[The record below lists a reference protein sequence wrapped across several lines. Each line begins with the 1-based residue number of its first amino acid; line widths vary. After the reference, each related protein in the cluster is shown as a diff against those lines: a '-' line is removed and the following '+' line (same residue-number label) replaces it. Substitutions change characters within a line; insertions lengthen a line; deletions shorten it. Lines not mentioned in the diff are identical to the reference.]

1 MEDNKNANMGSVL
14 MKLEKKLISNVM
26 ALSFLSLLFIF
37 SFTWIVFDFND
48 SSNAIKDSWSIVG
61 SVFGGISTLAASY
74 IAYSLYDDWR
84 KPYNI
89 SIETEYKKEILKTI
103 RKILPLEYR
112 YNRLISD
119 HFNYHDQ
126 PDRTMPITITNDNL
140 SELTSYI
147 NELLSLLDELFFIT
161 KDKNITNLKNHYYN
175 YAQLYTYILARS
187 NYLFENDNK
196 PELVEFLRTRLEFD
210 FIRDGESFSNYTLYA
225 YAFNGL
231 DRVGLRKYISENL
244 KLAEH

>member
-1 MEDNKNANMGSVL
+1 
-14 MKLEKKLISNVM
+14 MKLEKNLISNVM

-37 SFTWIVFDFND
+37 SFTWVVFDFNE

-61 SVFGGISTLAASY
+61 SVFGGISTLAAAY

-84 KPYNI
+84 KPHNL
-89 SIETEYKKEILKTI
+89 SIETEHKKEILKVI
-103 RKILPLEYR
+103 RKILPLEYQ

-119 HFNYHDQ
+119 HFIYHDQ
-126 PDRTMPITITNDNL
+126 PNRTMPINITNNNL
-140 SELTSYI
+140 SELSSYI

-161 KDKNITNLKNHYYN
+161 QDKNITNLKNHYYN

-187 NYLFENDNK
+187 NYLFENNK
-196 PELVEFLRTRLEFD
+196 KSELVEFLRTRLEFD
-210 FIRDGESFSNYTLYA
+210 FIREGKNYSNFTLYA
-225 YAFNGL
+225 YAFSGL
-231 DRVGLRKYISENL
+231 DNVGLRKYISENL